1 RAGAAQKTATTRRE
15 RFVTTTTRRTR
26 PPAADHGIERVDWSI
41 IGPTFI
47 QSWGW
52 PRGKRE
58 CEHLSCYGRTRAG
71 KSTFVLWALN
81 ARYHAHGSHCVA
93 LATKRTDHML
103 EDSGWPIVDHWPPGY
118 GHDRCIY
125 WAKAKGISRV
135 YRVPQR
141 EKVKDLLNAL
151 WVPDSNIILYVDEI
165 PYVTTDLGLKTEL
178 DTFYREGAGNGITM
192 VSSQQRPAGTSRYTH
207 SEPGWTV
214 SYKPKDQ
221 DDCKR
226 IAEVFGDRQ
235 RYMAALMSLDSYK
248 REFLIKSDIL
258 DLAYI
263 SHLPDLSARVSRD
276 RRPGVHSGH
285 R

>member
-1 RAGAAQKTATTRRE
+1 MPTLS
-15 RFVTTTTRRTR
+15 RRTAV
-26 PPAADHGIERVDWSI
+26 PDHGIERVDWSV

-47 QSWGW
+47 ESWGW

-58 CEHLSCYGRTRAG
+58 PEHLSVYGRTRSG

-81 ARYHAHGSHCVA
+81 ARYHVHGSHCVA
-93 LATKRTDHML
+93 LVTKKSDHMI

-118 GHDRCIY
+118 GMDRCVY
-125 WAKAKGISRV
+125 WAKSKGISRIH
-135 YRVPQR
+135 RVPQR
-141 EKVKDLLNAL
+141 VKVRELLDAL

-165 PYVTTDLGLKTEL
+165 PYVTTDLGFKTEL

-192 VSSQQRPAGTSRYTH
+192 VASTQRPAGTSRYTH

-214 SYKPKDQ
+214 SFKPKDM
-221 DDCKR
+221 DDRKR

-235 RYMAALMSLDSYK
+235 RYMAALGELDPYK
-248 REFLIKSDIL
+248 REFLIKSDVL

-263 SHLPDLSARVSRD
+263 SHLPDLSARVD
-276 RRPGVHSGH
+276 QRRGSAVHSGH